1 MSPFDLVQLWS
12 DLIAPFKGRNEMI
25 DIPENT
31 VGSILRAQAELIR
44 ELQTENNTLYQKLR
58 WYEEREERDELKQK

>member
-1 MSPFDLVQLWS
+1 
-12 DLIAPFKGRNEMI
+12 MI

-44 ELQTENNTLYQKLR
+44 ELQAEIGRLRHEN
-58 WYEEREERDELKQK
+58 DMLKQKWDGKK

>member
-44 ELQTENNTLYQKLR
+44 ELQAEIGRLRHEN
-58 WYEEREERDELKQK
+58 DMLKQKWDGKK